1 MNFRDELNNYV
12 KAVNELCEE
21 MLSMDAGYADYLL
34 EAMKYAVMG
43 GGKRLRP
50 ILMQETGKL
59 FSEDIPE
66 MKYFM
71 AAIEMIHSYSLV
83 HDDMP
88 CIDNDQYR
96 RGRLTTHAVYGETTA
111 LLAGDG
117 LLNLAFETASKA
129 FEVTNDPAKVGRA
142 MTVLS
147 TQAGI
152 LGMIGGQALDVKSE
166 KTGEPITKDKLLFIH
181 ENKTAALIEAAMM
194 IGAILGSASQEDVM
208 KLMNIASDIG
218 IAFQIRDDIL
228 DVEGSFEQLGKDIGS
243 DAENGKETYVT
254 LFGMDKAKEDVSEY
268 SQRALSGLK
277 SFACRNEFLEWIVS
291 ELIDRKF

>member
-88 CIDNDQYR
+88 C
-96 RGRLTTHAVYGETTA
+96 
-111 LLAGDG
+111 
-117 LLNLAFETASKA
+117 ASK
-129 FEVTNDPAKVGRA
+129 
-142 MTVLS
+142 
-147 TQAGI
+147 
-152 LGMIGGQALDVKSE
+152 
-166 KTGEPITKDKLLFIH
+166 
-181 ENKTAALIEAAMM
+181 
-194 IGAILGSASQEDVM
+194 
-208 KLMNIASDIG
+208 
-218 IAFQIRDDIL
+218 
-228 DVEGSFEQLGKDIGS
+228 
-243 DAENGKETYVT
+243 
-254 LFGMDKAKEDVSEY
+254 
-268 SQRALSGLK
+268 
-277 SFACRNEFLEWIVS
+277 
-291 ELIDRKF
+291 